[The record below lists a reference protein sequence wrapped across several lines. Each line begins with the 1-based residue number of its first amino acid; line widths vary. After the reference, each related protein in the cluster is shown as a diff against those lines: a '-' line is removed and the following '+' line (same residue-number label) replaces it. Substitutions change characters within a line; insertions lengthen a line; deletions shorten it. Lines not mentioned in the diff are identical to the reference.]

1 MEYNNGIMNR
11 TKGSTMKVRLHIL
24 CLLLLLLLP
33 FAAVAEITLEL
44 SGEEVSLFCPV
55 DFNVAGDADQYRYT
69 LSKDG
74 KKLFETETERAFG
87 SYLPRE
93 TGEYTLKVSAG
104 DEEAEAAFTV
114 VDALTIR
121 LGDLPASIRTG
132 EPLKVHAK
140 AEGGAGEKQYV
151 YSIVSGGK
159 TIHRAGA
166 GAEWLW
172 VPGKAGQ
179 YTLHVQVLDE
189 GGAQAKASMD
199 FAVEEGPGI
208 SVEAAGGDLGAHG
221 GQKSWIVYAADAWTA
236 QTDAD
241 FLTLETAEGHCGD
254 ALTVTVKSQTDEYRE
269 GIIRLVSGNH
279 QLELTV
285 AQSAGFG
292 VDEEVSLFA
301 ADPPVYADGLTHAV
315 WTGAQGSRTFRVDA
329 QGDWHAACDADFI
342 GCEQTEDGLKIT
354 VEEAESSA
362 VRSGV
367 VTLSCGSSTAYIHVY
382 QQPAVRMQAQ
392 ETAADDLPALDSF
405 TLHSQS
411 SGLWQNKKYGAS
423 NLQKSG
429 CAIFAL
435 SHALQCLGFEGDAIT
450 PEALA
455 KKYAFCLREDGTIN
469 STLVGNAGD
478 DLGFKTRYDLYHDV
492 RSMRGKRQ
500 DGAVFSFAVVNGH
513 IAMIADVSADGS
525 MVKVIDSAPSATWE
539 RIGEHHL
546 FIEKDGGFETVDDL
560 ADIPGIRYYPE
571 TDAFGGAVYWL
582 ESDYAA
588 RRGVRLIQPKP

>member
-1 MEYNNGIMNR
+1 MEYNNGIMIR

-44 SGEEVSLFCPV
+44 SAEEVALFCPV
-55 DFNVAGDADQYRYT
+55 DFTLSGDADHYRYT
-69 LSKDG
+69 LAKDG
-74 KKLFETETERAFG
+74 KTLFEAETQRPFG

-93 TGEYTLKVSAG
+93 TGEYTLMAASG
-104 DEEAEAAFTV
+104 DETAEAVFTV
-114 VDALTIR
+114 VDALSVQ
-121 LGDLPASIRTG
+121 LGDVPSAIRTG
-132 EPLKVHAK
+132 EPLKVLAQ

-151 YSIVSGGK
+151 Y
-159 TIHRAGA
+159 TIASEGRTVHRAGA

-172 VPGKAGQ
+172 VPAEAGQ

-189 GGAQAKASMD
+189 GGAQAKTSVD
-199 FAVEEGPGI
+199 FAVEEGAGI

-241 FLTLETAEGHCGD
+241 FLTLETVEGQSGD
-254 ALTVTVKSQTDEYRE
+254 VLTVTVQTQTDEYRE
-269 GIIRLVSGNH
+269 GIIRLLSGAH
-279 QLELTV
+279 QLELTA

-301 ADPPVYADGLTHAV
+301 ADPPVYADGQTHAV
-315 WTGAQGSRTFRVDA
+315 WTGAQGSRSFRVDA
-329 QGDWHAACDADFI
+329 QGEWRAACDADFI
-342 GCEQTEDGLKIT
+342 HFEQTEDGLKLT

-392 ETAADDLPALDSF
+392 ETTADDLPALDSF

-435 SHALQCLGFEGDAIT
+435 SHALQCLGYEGEAIT

-539 RIGEHHL
+539 RIGEHRL
-546 FIEKDGGFETVDDL
+546 YIEKDGSFVPVEDL
-560 ADIPGIRYYPE
+560 ADIPGIRFYPE

-588 RRGVRLIQPKP
+588 RRGVRLIQPRP